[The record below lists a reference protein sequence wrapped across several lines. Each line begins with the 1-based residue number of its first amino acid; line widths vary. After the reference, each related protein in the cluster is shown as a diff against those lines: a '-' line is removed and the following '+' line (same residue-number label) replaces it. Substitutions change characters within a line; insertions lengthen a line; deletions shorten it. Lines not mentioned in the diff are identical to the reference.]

1 MRWILKITF
10 LVKQSRDLIT
20 DNPALKEILV
30 VVLEVEE

>member
-20 DNPALKEILV
+20 DNTALKEILV